1 MHHSHNLEIKD
12 RHFIYND
19 NVMKE
24 IELYMDCNV
33 QPTLIQALINKKFLV
48 NSKYNDIYH
57 AMKIIRCSRH
67 ENVDLTKC
75 DVNQLIDILENMK
88 KKEPDLKYAY
98 AFESQED

>member
-19 NVMKE
+19 NVLKE

-33 QPTLIQALINKKFLV
+33 QPTLIQTLINKKFQV

-57 AMKIIRCSRH
+57 AMKIIRCSRN
-67 ENVDLTKC
+67 ENIDLTKS
-75 DVNQLIDILENMK
+75 
-88 KKEPDLKYAY
+88 DL
-98 AFESQED
+98 S